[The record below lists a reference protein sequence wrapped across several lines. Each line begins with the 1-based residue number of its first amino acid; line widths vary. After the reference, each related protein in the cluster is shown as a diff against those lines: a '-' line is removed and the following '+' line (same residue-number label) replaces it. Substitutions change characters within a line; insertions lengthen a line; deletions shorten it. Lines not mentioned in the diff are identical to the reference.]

1 LLAGVFGISGT
12 PPVTAGLYSLGL
24 PAILVVGTTVFV
36 LIFNSAAGIG
46 GYFLSGRLDV
56 PLVILLGGGAVIGA
70 FIGPK
75 LIKKVDPKTVEE
87 IYAPLLIGIS
97 LVLGLS
103 LILA

>member
-1 LLAGVFGISGT
+1 M
-12 PPVTAGLYSLGL
+12 
-24 PAILVVGTTVFV
+24 
-36 LIFNSAAGIG
+36 
-46 GYFLSGRLDV
+46 

-75 LIKKVDPKTVEE
+75 LIKKVGPKTVEK